1 MKKISS
7 YFWGFAAIAMMAACS
22 NEELVPEAGDVT
34 LPGIA
39 NGEAYLTVRL
49 QDASALTRATDGGYK
64 NGVASEHAVKDA
76 QFFFFDKEGVFV
88 GKASVWNGGS
98 DNPDNGHE
106 KPGYNVEFK
115 GKTVLVLRGVTEK
128 TYPTYLL
135 TVLNAKDFA
144 PETTL
149 EETSKALRQ
158 WNNAYS
164 ETDGSQKNVDY
175 FVMSTSSYFD
185 NNEAHDKFYY
195 ATKVDPSKFKDEPYV
210 ASKEPSAS
218 SDDALQIYVER
229 LAAKVQVTTGR
240 DLQPNEKGLYKIKNV
255 SIAGDPNNEGEPNEG
270 DMDVYVK
277 FSNWGLSGTAKDSY
291 LSKQLDND
299 WKTDAP
305 FASWMNATD
314 FRCFWAKSTVYGTTE
329 PKLSYIPYGD
339 LLNDDLSSKINGSY
353 DEKNYGYAYCN
364 ENTNV
369 VDNIITSNNVVDPA
383 KVTSV
388 LIGAQV
394 CNAGG
399 DPLDLVRHNGL
410 LFKKDAYLNYV
421 VNVVNNANPFNAYT
435 SYVDETDKET
445 KYKKL
450 DGSYLK
456 LVRDADSKA
465 LTVVVDE
472 QQFAGEKEFYSITE
486 VDGKKVA
493 TELSTEDAKKALQG
507 CLDAY
512 TTDETLFVCDEAF
525 TNGMMY
531 YAIPIEHLAGFGTEG
546 ENTKVII
553 EGSYGVVRNHWYQI
567 VLNKLENLG
576 TGVFDEEEVIIPTT
590 PEQKYYLAA
599 TINILSWKIVNQSVE
614 L

>member
-64 NGVASEHAVKDA
+64 NGVASEHEVNDA
-76 QFFFFDKEGVFV
+76 QFFFFDKDGVFV
-88 GKASVWNGGS
+88 GKASVWNGGE
-98 DNPDNGHE
+98 DNGEH
-106 KPGYNVEFK
+106 GSTGNNVEFK
-115 GKTVLVLRGVTEK
+115 GNTVLVLRGVTE
-128 TYPTYLL
+128 TSYPEYLL
-135 TVLNAKDFA
+135 TVLNARDFQ

-149 EETSKALRQ
+149 KATSEALRQ
-158 WNNAYS
+158 WSNTY
-164 ETDGSQKNVDY
+164 DDKKY
-175 FVMSTSSYFD
+175 FVMSTSSYFN

-195 ATKVDPSKFKDEPYV
+195 ATKVESSNFQDEPY
-210 ASKEPSAS
+210 E
-218 SDDALQIYVER
+218 DATMNSGKILQVYVER
-229 LAAKVQVTTGR
+229 LAAKVQVTTGP

-255 SIAGDPNNEGEPNEG
+255 SIAGDPNNEGGQNEG

-291 LSKQLDND
+291 LSKQLND
-299 WKTDAP
+299 GWKTKDP
-305 FASWMNATD
+305 FANWMNATD
-314 FRCFWAKSTVYGTTE
+314 FRCFWAKSTVYGTD
-329 PKLSYIPYGD
+329 PDLSYTSYSE
-339 LLNDDLSSKINGSY
+339 LSSTINGTY
-353 DEKNYGYAYCN
+353 DPKNYGYAYCN

-369 VDNIITSNNVVDPA
+369 AENISDNNVVDPA

-394 CNAGG
+394 CDAEGNA
-399 DPLDLVRHNGL
+399 LDLVRHNGL

-435 SYVDETDKET
+435 SYVDETDNET

-472 QQFAGEKEFYSITE
+472 QQFDGEKEFYSITE

-493 TELSTEDAKKALQG
+493 TELSADDAKKALQG

-525 TNGMMY
+525 TNGKMY

-567 VLNKLENLG
+567 VLDKLENLG
-576 TGVFDEEEVIIPTT
+576 TGVFDETEVIIPTT

>member
-22 NEELVPEAGDVT
+22 NEELVPETGDAT

-49 QDASALTRATDGGYK
+49 QDAGALTRAEGDAEFVRNGGYK
-64 NGVASEHAVKDA
+64 NGVASEHNVKDA
-76 QFFFFDKEGVFV
+76 QFFFFDKDGVFV
-88 GKASVWNGGS
+88 GKASVWNGGA
-98 DNPDNGHE
+98 DNGKHE
-106 KPGYNVEFK
+106 EPNNNVEFK

-175 FVMSTSSYFD
+175 FVMSTSSYFSAD
-185 NNEAHDKFYY
+185 KEHDKFYY
-195 ATKVDPSKFKDEPYV
+195 ATKVDPSKFKNEPYV
-210 ASKEPSAS
+210 APETSAS
-218 SDDALQIYVER
+218 SDDALQVYVER
-229 LAAKVQVTTGR
+229 LAAKVQVTTGP
-240 DLQPNEKGLYKIKNV
+240 DLQQNENGLYKINNV
-255 SIAGDPNNEGEPNEG
+255 SIAGDPNNEGGADEG

-277 FSNWGLSGTAKDSY
+277 FSKWGLNGTAKDSY
-291 LSKQLDND
+291 LSKQLDSD
-299 WKTDAP
+299 WKNTVPFTNWAAPTDY
-305 FASWMNATD
+305 
-314 FRCFWAKSTVYGTTE
+314 RCFWAQSTVYGTD
-329 PKLSYIPYGD
+329 PDLSYTSYSE
-339 LLNDDLSSKINGSY
+339 LSSTINGSY
-353 DEKNYGYAYCN
+353 DEKTFGYAYCN
-364 ENTNV
+364 ENTNEV
-369 VDNIITSNNVVDPA
+369 GKIITTSDAVLNPA

-394 CNAGG
+394 CNAKG

-410 LFKKDAYLNYV
+410 LFKKADYLNYV
-421 VNVVNNANPFNAYT
+421 VNVVNESNPFNAYT
-435 SYVDETDKET
+435 SYVDETDNKT
-445 KYKKL
+445 KYRKL
-450 DGSYLK
+450 DGSSYLK
-456 LVRDADSKA
+456 LVRGTEKE

-472 QQFAGEKEFYSITE
+472 ENFAGKKFYSITAGE
-486 VDGKKVA
+486 DGKETA
-493 TELSTEDAKKALQG
+493 TELTPEEAQKELQA

-531 YAIPIEHLAGFGTEG
+531 YTIPIEHLAGFGT
-546 ENTKVII
+546 NNAII
-553 EGSYGVVRNHWYQI
+553 EGSYGVVRNHWYQV

-576 TGVFDEEEVIIPTT
+576 TGIFDEEEKIIPEN
-590 PEQKYYLAA
+590 PQQKYYLAA
-599 TINILSWKIVNQSVE
+599 TINILSWKVVNQSVD

>member
-22 NEELVPEAGDVT
+22 NEELVPETGDAT

-49 QDASALTRATDGGYK
+49 QDAGALTRAEGDAEFVRDGGYK
-64 NGVASEHAVKDA
+64 NGVASEHNVKDA
-76 QFFFFDKEGVFV
+76 QFFFFDKDGVFV
-88 GKASVWNGGS
+88 GKASVWNGGAPENS
-98 DNPDNGHE
+98 DN
-106 KPGYNVEFK
+106 NVEFK

-128 TYPTYLL
+128 TYPAYLL

-175 FVMSTSSYFD
+175 FVMSTSSYFSAD
-185 NNEAHDKFYY
+185 KEHDKFYY
-195 ATKVDPSKFKDEPYV
+195 ATKVDPSKFKNEPYV
-210 ASKEPSAS
+210 APETSAS
-218 SDDALQIYVER
+218 SDDALQVYVER
-229 LAAKVQVTTGR
+229 LAAKVQVTTGP
-240 DLQPNEKGLYKIKNV
+240 DLQQNENGLYKINNV
-255 SIAGDPNNEGEPNEG
+255 SIAGDPNNEGGADEG

-277 FSNWGLSGTAKDSY
+277 FSKWGLNGTAKDSY
-291 LSKQLDND
+291 LSKQLDSD
-299 WKTDAP
+299 WKNTVPFTNWAAPTDY
-305 FASWMNATD
+305 
-314 FRCFWAKSTVYGTTE
+314 RCFWAQSTVYGTN
-329 PKLSYIPYGD
+329 PDLSYTSYSE
-339 LLNDDLSSKINGSY
+339 LSSTINGSY
-353 DEKNYGYAYCN
+353 DETTFGYAYCN
-364 ENTNV
+364 ENTNKV
-369 VDNIITSNNVVDPA
+369 GEITSDAVLNPA

-394 CNAGG
+394 CDFEGN
-399 DPLDLVRHNGL
+399 PLDLVRHNGL
-410 LFKKDAYLNYV
+410 LFKKADYLNYV
-421 VNVVNNANPFNAYT
+421 VNVVNESNPFNAYT
-435 SYVDETDKET
+435 SYVDETDNET
-445 KYKKL
+445 KYRKL
-450 DGSYLK
+450 DGSSYLK
-456 LVRDADSKA
+456 LVRGTEKE

-472 QQFAGEKEFYSITE
+472 ENFAGKKFYSITAGE
-486 VDGKKVA
+486 DGKETA
-493 TELSTEDAKKALQG
+493 TELTPEEAQKELQA

-531 YAIPIEHLAGFGTEG
+531 YTIPIEHLAGFGT
-546 ENTKVII
+546 NNAII
-553 EGSYGVVRNHWYQI
+553 EGSYGVVRNHWYQV

-576 TGVFDEEEVIIPTT
+576 TGIFDEEEKIIPEN
-590 PEQKYYLAA
+590 PQQKYYLAA
-599 TINILSWKIVNQSVE
+599 TINILSWKVVNQSVD

>member
-64 NGVASEHAVKDA
+64 NGVASEHEVNDA
-76 QFFFFDKEGVFV
+76 QFFFFDKDGVFV
-88 GKASVWNGGS
+88 GKASVWNGGE
-98 DNPDNGHE
+98 DNGEH
-106 KPGYNVEFK
+106 GSTGNNVEFK
-115 GKTVLVLRGVTEK
+115 GNTVLVLRGVTE
-128 TYPTYLL
+128 TSYPEYLL
-135 TVLNAKDFA
+135 TVLNARDFQ

-149 EETSKALRQ
+149 KATSEALRQ
-158 WNNAYS
+158 WSNTY
-164 ETDGSQKNVDY
+164 DDKKY
-175 FVMSTSSYFD
+175 FVMSTSSYFN

-195 ATKVDPSKFKDEPYV
+195 ATKVESSNFQDEPY
-210 ASKEPSAS
+210 E
-218 SDDALQIYVER
+218 DATMNSGKILQVYVER
-229 LAAKVQVTTGR
+229 LAAKVQVTTGP

-255 SIAGDPNNEGEPNEG
+255 SIAGDPNNEGGQNEG

-291 LSKQLDND
+291 LSKQLND
-299 WKTDAP
+299 GWKTKDP
-305 FASWMNATD
+305 FANWMNATD
-314 FRCFWAKSTVYGTTE
+314 FRCFWAKSTVYGTD
-329 PKLSYIPYGD
+329 PDLSYTSYSE
-339 LLNDDLSSKINGSY
+339 LSSTINGSY
-353 DEKNYGYAYCN
+353 DETTYGYAYCN

-369 VDNIITSNNVVDPA
+369 VDYISDNNVVDPA

-394 CNAGG
+394 CNAEGT
-399 DPLDLVRHNGL
+399 PLDLVRHNGL

-435 SYVDETDKET
+435 SYVDETDNET

-493 TELSTEDAKKALQG
+493 TELSTEDAKKALQD

-531 YAIPIEHLAGFGTEG
+531 YAIPIEHLAGFGIEG
-546 ENTKVII
+546 NTKVII

-567 VLNKLENLG
+567 VLDKLEKLG
-576 TGVFDEEEVIIPTT
+576 TGVFDKTEVIIPTT